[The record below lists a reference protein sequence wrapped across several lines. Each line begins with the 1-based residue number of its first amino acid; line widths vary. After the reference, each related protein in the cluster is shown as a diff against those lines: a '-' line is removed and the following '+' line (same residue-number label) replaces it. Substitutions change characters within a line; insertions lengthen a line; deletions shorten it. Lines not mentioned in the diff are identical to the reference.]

1 MMPTIRMIVAVTTLV
16 TAIAPATAQNWP
28 TRPVTIVYPFGAGSA
43 GDVLGRIFASRLS
56 DLLGQPVIFENV
68 GGAGGM
74 TGASRVAK
82 AAPDGYQVL
91 LGTTSTLAVN
101 QTFYRNPLYNA
112 VTDFAPVA
120 LIAESPIVLVARKD
134 LPANNLQEFIA
145 HAKANQAKMQYGSAG
160 VGSSVHLACAGLN
173 AAIGVSITHIPYRG
187 GGSAMQDLI
196 AGRIDYQCPAAE
208 VAIPHIQGNS
218 VKAIAVLTKNPYRD
232 SQPWW
237 PDELSARKGAPNIVI
252 IILDDVGFADLG
264 CYGSEIATP
273 SMDRLAR
280 GGVRYSNF
288 HVTSMCS
295 PTRACLFTG
304 RNAHAVGM
312 GIIAEWSSG
321 YPGYR
326 GQVTAQAATIP
337 EVLRDYAYGTY
348 AVGKWHL
355 TNIAHYGAAGP
366 QDNWP

>member
-1 MMPTIRMIVAVTTLV
+1 MMPTIRMIVAVITLV

-56 DLLGQPVIFENV
+56 ELLGQPVIFENV

-160 VGSSVHLACAGLN
+160 VLLGPSRLRGAQCSDRRQHHARSLSRRRLGDAGFDRR
-173 AAIGVSITHIPYRG
+173 P
-187 GGSAMQDLI
+187 
-196 AGRIDYQCPAAE
+196 
-208 VAIPHIQGNS
+208 
-218 VKAIAVLTKNPYRD
+218 
-232 SQPWW
+232 
-237 PDELSARKGAPNIVI
+237 
-252 IILDDVGFADLG
+252 
-264 CYGSEIATP
+264 
-273 SMDRLAR
+273 DRLP
-280 GGVRYSNF
+280 V
-288 HVTSMCS
+288 
-295 PTRACLFTG
+295 PG
-304 RNAHAVGM
+304 R
-312 GIIAEWSSG
+312 
-321 YPGYR
+321 
-326 GQVTAQAATIP
+326 
-337 EVLRDYAYGTY
+337 
-348 AVGKWHL
+348 
-355 TNIAHYGAAGP
+355 
-366 QDNWP
+366 

>member
-56 DLLGQPVIFENV
+56 ELLGQPVIFENV
-68 GGAGGM
+68 GGAGGL

-134 LPANNLQEFIA
+134 LPVNNLQEFIA

-196 AGRIDYQCPAAE
+196 AGPLRSCRSFTMP
-208 VAIPHIQGNS
+208 
-218 VKAIAVLTKNPYRD
+218 
-232 SQPWW
+232 
-237 PDELSARKGAPNIVI
+237 LS
-252 IILDDVGFADLG
+252 
-264 CYGSEIATP
+264 
-273 SMDRLAR
+273 
-280 GGVRYSNF
+280 
-288 HVTSMCS
+288 
-295 PTRACLFTG
+295 
-304 RNAHAVGM
+304 
-312 GIIAEWSSG
+312 
-321 YPGYR
+321 
-326 GQVTAQAATIP
+326 
-337 EVLRDYAYGTY
+337 LRWALLRPRS
-348 AVGKWHL
+348 A
-355 TNIAHYGAAGP
+355 
-366 QDNWP
+366 